1 VIARSINVADS
12 IGDAMKALLA
22 HPDIAT
28 EKHRDSVTRIDRSK
42 WQYILDLVSFDEDV
56 IVAYG
61 WSQWL
66 NRMVRF
72 KRLSGKQLEKG
83 PDDRASLFL
92 SAHPWLMCAARQDRL
107 ANPKYWNSIRKNWS
121 QLN

>member
-1 VIARSINVADS
+1 
-12 IGDAMKALLA
+12 MKALLA

-61 WSQWL
+61 WSQ
-66 NRMVRF
+66 
-72 KRLSGKQLEKG
+72 
-83 PDDRASLFL
+83 
-92 SAHPWLMCAARQDRL
+92 
-107 ANPKYWNSIRKNWS
+107 
-121 QLN
+121 